1 MIILDTNVISEAM
14 SPSPAPA
21 VRDWLDAQVDG
32 ALYLTTITQAEILFG
47 IAKLPSGQRKD
58 RLAAV
63 FAGIERL
70 FAGRIL
76 PFDGQAAQ
84 AFAALAAVARGSGRG
99 FPTPDGYI
107 AAIAAS
113 RAFVVATRDT
123 APFLAGGVDV
133 INPWGALS

>member
-84 AFAALAAVARGSGRG
+84 AFATLAAVARGSGRG